1 VLCKEY
7 LTWWV
12 VGVAKYWQAIQDRW
26 CTSTALQMPV
36 LNEINANA
44 DGDPAAKELKG
55 FLTVGR

>member
-1 VLCKEY
+1 MLCKVR

-12 VGVAKYWQAIQDRW
+12 VGAAKCWQAIQDRW
-26 CTSTALQMPV
+26 CTSAAIAQFV
-36 LNEINANA
+36 LNEIDANA